1 MVTTT
6 DGTVVFGTV
15 AFGATVVRAGIV
27 TTGTVDV
34 FGRVDDVGEVEV
46 VVV

>member
-34 FGRVDDVGEVEV
+34 FGRVDDVVEVDV